1 MCKLLSAS
9 FVRLWKDKVFW
20 LCFIGMFI
28 MNMFIIW
35 NGCLQASGA
44 MAEYEYTLD
53 RYFYNEAPLVGL
65 FSAIIGSMF
74 VGTEYYEGAVRNK
87 LAVGHTRSNIYLSN
101 FVVCYAAGLCIVAAW
116 LLSGFVGVPFLGGLQ
131 DGLGGILKTLAIAG
145 GYTAAF
151 TAIFAMVSNFASSK
165 ASLAILS
172 ILVYIALLLA
182 ASKIYSCLEEPE
194 TIAYTWLS
202 AEGVLQMM
210 EPEANPLYI
219 GGTKRTLFE
228 FLLDFLPT
236 GQAILLSDAATV
248 HPVRQIICS
257 MGITLGTLLG
267 GIWIFKKKDLK

>member
-1 MCKLLSAS
+1 MRKLLSAS
-9 FVRLWKDKVFW
+9 FVRVWKDKVFW
-20 LCFIGMFI
+20 LCLIGMLG
-28 MNMFIIW
+28 MNIFIIL
-35 NGCLQASGA
+35 NGCRQAGGA

-53 RYFYNEAPLVGL
+53 RYFYNEAPLVGM
-65 FSAIIGSMF
+65 FSAIIVSMF

-101 FVVCYAAGLCIVAAW
+101 YLVCYIAGLCIVAAW
-116 LLSGFVGVPFLGGLQ
+116 LISGFVGVPFLGGLQ
-131 DGLGGILKTLAIAG
+131 AGVAGVLKSLFIAA

-151 TAIFAMVSNFASSK
+151 TAIFALVSNFANNR
-165 ASLAILS
+165 AALAVLT

-202 AEGVLQMM
+202 AEGVIQMM

-219 GGTKRTLFE
+219 GGTKRIIFE

-236 GQAILLSDAATV
+236 GQGILLSDAATT
-248 HPVRQIICS
+248 HPIRQILCS
-257 MGITLGTLLG
+257 MGITIATLFVG
-267 GIWIFKKKDLK
+267 CQFFKKKDLK